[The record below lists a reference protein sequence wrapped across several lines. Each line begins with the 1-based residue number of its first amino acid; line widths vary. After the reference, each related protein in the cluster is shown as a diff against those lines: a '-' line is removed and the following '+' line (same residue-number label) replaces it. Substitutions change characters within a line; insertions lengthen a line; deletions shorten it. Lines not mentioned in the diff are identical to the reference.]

1 MSNDVASL
9 IVKVDSKG
17 VKAADKSLGKFT
29 KTAAN
34 SEKGISKLDKTFGK
48 LTKTVG
54 AGAQALNRW
63 GGFAA
68 VAAATGTAVWAK
80 SMIDANDKLGKL
92 STRLGAS
99 TEALSEYKHVAELS
113 GVTFETLTMGWQRMT
128 RRVAEASIGMGE
140 AQGALEELGIS
151 AVELAKLK
159 PEQQFEI
166 LAEELSK
173 VKTDAD
179 RVRLSMKLFDSEG
192 VSLIQTM
199 KGGSAGLREMRLDAR
214 NLGLTISGETAASA
228 EKFNDD
234 LTKMKAAMAG
244 AGQSMLSD
252 IMEPLTEI
260 STAMAL
266 ATKEG
271 GILTGIF
278 VGLGGVASH
287 LFFGSEEAQRTN
299 ELTAEM
305 VELTNQAEEIEGR
318 IEKLDR
324 WDGALQSA
332 LYGDETELNA
342 ELATTQ
348 ARLKAVRDEL
358 KAMREQE
365 AAPTDAPQAEGQA
378 AGAAAPGGVVIGQ
391 GAVAA
396 EAEARAHRDGL
407 ASKIEALEMF
417 YSTEEELAIA
427 DYESKLELL
436 TEHEE
441 LKLETDTNYSELRLA
456 AAQEFSDKM
465 TDIAVRGEGT
475 TQRAKDALRKRE
487 VKDTISAGQ
496 ALLSGISKQSKA
508 AFEVNK
514 VAAASSAAIKGKDA
528 AVAAWDAG
536 MSTGGPFA
544 PIVAAAYTAASIAN
558 TGAMIAG
565 IKSQSYGG
573 GGGGAPSVSGGGGGG
588 ASPPPTSDAAATPQG
603 LEVEAPPPRELA
615 VTFPDD
621 SIHSDAMRQ
630 FLTGLNEVAED
641 MGGFDKVTFG

>member
-1 MSNDVASL
+1 MANDVASL
-9 IVKVDSKG
+9 VIEVDSKG
-17 VKAADKSLGKFT
+17 ATKAEKDLSKLS

-34 SEKGISKLDKTFGK
+34 TDKGVTKLDRSFDK
-48 LTKTVG
+48 LTKTVSSG
-54 AGAQALNRW
+54 ATALNRW

-68 VAAATGTAVWAK
+68 VAAATGTAIWAK

-260 STAMAL
+260 SAAMAL

-378 AGAAAPGGVVIGQ
+378 AGAAAPGVAVIGQ
-391 GAVAA
+391 EAVAA
-396 EAEARAHRDGL
+396 EAEAQAHRDGL

-441 LKLETDTNYSELRLA
+441 LKLETDANYAELRLA

-475 TQRAKDALRKRE
+475 TQKAKDALRKRE

-496 ALLSGISKQSKA
+496 ALLSGVSKQSKA

-536 MSTGGPFA
+536 MQTGGPFA
-544 PIVAAAYTAASIAN
+544 PLVAAAYTAASIAN
-558 TGAMIAG
+558 TGSMIAG
-565 IKSQSYGG
+565 IRSQSYGG
-573 GGGGAPSVSGGGGGG
+573 GGGASAPS
-588 ASPPPTSDAAATPQG
+588 ASTPTAATPDTGAADEGIPAPTEIEGAAQRT
-603 LEVEAPPPRELA
+603 LNVTVEGDGP
-615 VTFPDD
+615 
-621 SIHSDAMRQ
+621 HSDGMRQ
-630 FLTGLNEVAED
+630 FAVNLAETIRD
-641 MGGFDKVTFG
+641 MGGTDNLVLS